1 MTLREYAKLMN
12 DTALQGSLSN
22 EEYNRLYRPLLD
34 GIQSMI
40 PPMLFRYRSCN
51 ELSLQALWDD
61 KIWLSK
67 GNVMNDDYVPILNF
81 IALMIPF
88 CTKMQMVH
96 LLQLLPELSN
106 YMPRL
111 ATVYKGN
118 IIKNLIMDCQSY
130 TKYRPN
136 ETTGGI
142 FVSWRRKEE
151 LSTGA

>member
-22 EEYNRLYRPLLD
+22 EEYNRLYKPLLD

-67 GNVMNDDYVPILNF
+67 GNVMNDDYVPI
-81 IALMIPF
+81 
-88 CTKMQMVH
+88 
-96 LLQLLPELSN
+96 
-106 YMPRL
+106 
-111 ATVYKGN
+111 
-118 IIKNLIMDCQSY
+118 
-130 TKYRPN
+130 
-136 ETTGGI
+136 
-142 FVSWRRKEE
+142 
-151 LSTGA
+151 

>member
-12 DTALQGSLSN
+12 DTALQGSISN
-22 EEYNRLYRPLLD
+22 EEYNRLYKPLLD

-111 ATVYKGN
+111 VPSN
-118 IIKNLIMDCQSY
+118 
-130 TKYRPN
+130 
-136 ETTGGI
+136 
-142 FVSWRRKEE
+142 
-151 LSTGA
+151 

>member
-22 EEYNRLYRPLLD
+22 EEYNRLYKPLLD

-67 GNVMNDDYVPILNF
+67 GNVMNDDYDALLYPIYQ
-81 IALMIPF
+81 IPPWADARPA
-88 CTKMQMVH
+88 H
-96 LLQLLPELSN
+96 IPA
-106 YMPRL
+106 P
-111 ATVYKGN
+111 AGAN
-118 IIKNLIMDCQSY
+118 ILKVTNHTSEP
-130 TKYRPN
+130 TSSPFSSR
-136 ETTGGI
+136 
-142 FVSWRRKEE
+142 
-151 LSTGA
+151 

>member
-22 EEYNRLYRPLLD
+22 EEYNRLYKPLLD

-67 GNVMNDDYVPILNF
+67 GNVMNDDYDALPSTYDTELITKWLCRLSVFMWVATSTWKRLPQTLRASATPI
-81 IALMIPF
+81 
-88 CTKMQMVH
+88 
-96 LLQLLPELSN
+96 
-106 YMPRL
+106 
-111 ATVYKGN
+111 
-118 IIKNLIMDCQSY
+118 
-130 TKYRPN
+130 
-136 ETTGGI
+136 
-142 FVSWRRKEE
+142 SWHCSGVTSPSRK
-151 LSTGA
+151 LW

>member
-22 EEYNRLYRPLLD
+22 EEYNRLYKPLLD

-88 CTKMQMVH
+88 AQNTDGSFIAASTRVVKLYAKTCSE
-96 LLQLLPELSN
+96 QL
-106 YMPRL
+106 
-111 ATVYKGN
+111 
-118 IIKNLIMDCQSY
+118 I
-130 TKYRPN
+130 
-136 ETTGGI
+136 ETYQTIYVTSHNGI
-142 FVSWRRKEE
+142 
-151 LSTGA
+151 